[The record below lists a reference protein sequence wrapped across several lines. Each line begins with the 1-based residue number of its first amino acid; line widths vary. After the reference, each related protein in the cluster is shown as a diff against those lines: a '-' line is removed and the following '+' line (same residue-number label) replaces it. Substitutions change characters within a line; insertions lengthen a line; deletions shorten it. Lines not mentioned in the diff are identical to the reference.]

1 MTMLTR
7 RTVLA
12 GMGAAATV
20 GLWTSSRADALGLDA
35 DKIKAIRYYK
45 GGVDSL
51 GRSGQPM
58 VNQSAN
64 VVVIETERGL
74 IGVGE
79 GGEPRTLEE
88 CASML
93 IGMDPFRI
101 DRHWQ
106 QMMRGM
112 FYPAGREKLHSLG
125 ALDLALWDIKGKALG
140 VPVYQLLGGKS
151 RNYVECY
158 ATAYPRKPGWGLAD
172 AAKACIQQGFRV
184 YRHST
189 DSRDPVIDR
198 FKKVRDTFNDCV
210 TLQNAVGDGS
220 WALDFHTELDPPDA
234 LRLAAMIDAA
244 NLQPYFIEDLIRS
257 ENVDAYEKIRVL
269 TKVPIAV
276 GEQFGYKWDASS
288 LIEKNLINYLRTS
301 LSNCGGIT
309 EYMKLI
315 ALCETHY
322 VGMVP
327 HFTSPIGEAGLVHC
341 LAATT
346 VPALMEMTGDGTRSF
361 PYLPKAYDFHEGK
374 MWPNDRP
381 GLGVEIDLSKLTKI
395 GEYTKYSVG
404 MPQSIRPDGS
414 YSQW

>member
-1 MTMLTR
+1 MTMWTR

-12 GMGAAATV
+12 GAGAAATA
-20 GLWTSSRADALGLDA
+20 GLWTSGRADALGLDA
-35 DKIKAIRYYK
+35 DKIKAIHYYK
-45 GGVDSL
+45 GGGDSQ

-74 IGVGE
+74 LGVGE

-93 IGMDPFRI
+93 IGTDPFRI

-189 DSRDPVIDR
+189 DGRDPVIDR
-198 FKKVRDTFNDCV
+198 FKKVRDTYNDCV
-210 TLQNAVGDGS
+210 TLQTAVGDGS

-234 LRLAAMIDAA
+234 VRLASMIDAA

-257 ENVDAYEKIRVL
+257 ENVDAYEKIRAL

-327 HFTSPIGEAGLVHC
+327 HFTSPIGEAGLVHS

-346 VPALMEMTGDGTRSF
+346 VPALMEMTGDGTRTF
-361 PYLPKAYDFHEGK
+361 PYLPKVYDFHDGK
-374 MWPNDRP
+374 MWPNERP
-381 GLGVEIDLSKLTKI
+381 GLGVEVDVGKLTKI

-404 MPQSIRPDGS
+404 MQQSMRPDGS

>member
-1 MTMLTR
+1 
-7 RTVLA
+7 
-12 GMGAAATV
+12 
-20 GLWTSSRADALGLDA
+20 
-35 DKIKAIRYYK
+35 
-45 GGVDSL
+45 
-51 GRSGQPM
+51 
-58 VNQSAN
+58 
-64 VVVIETERGL
+64 
-74 IGVGE
+74 
-79 GGEPRTLEE
+79 
-88 CASML
+88 
-93 IGMDPFRI
+93 
-101 DRHWQ
+101 
-106 QMMRGM
+106 
-112 FYPAGREKLHSLG
+112 
-125 ALDLALWDIKGKALG
+125 
-140 VPVYQLLGGKS
+140 
-151 RNYVECY
+151 
-158 ATAYPRKPGWGLAD
+158 
-172 AAKACIQQGFRV
+172 
-184 YRHST
+184 
-189 DSRDPVIDR
+189 
-198 FKKVRDTFNDCV
+198 
-210 TLQNAVGDGS
+210 
-220 WALDFHTELDPPDA
+220 
-234 LRLAAMIDAA
+234 MIDAA

-257 ENVDAYEKIRVL
+257 ENVDAYEKIRAL

-381 GLGVEIDLSKLTKI
+381 GLGVEVDLGKLTKI

-404 MPQSIRPDGS
+404 MPQSMRPDGS